1 MHGVTMERV
10 AQYHKGD
17 EVGKPRREVPMTEE
31 QNSQKK
37 KEEGSRIP
45 ECIECKQGY
54 DLGQGGCVI

>member
-31 QNSQKK
+31 QNSQKEK
-37 KEEGSRIP
+37 
-45 ECIECKQGY
+45 
-54 DLGQGGCVI
+54 GGRGPYA